1 MDQQLSIGRQILDN
15 VGMTVIQYP
24 DDDTKQARRSMVSS
38 DEPELPVEI
47 VTKQEPDSW
56 LETLLI
62 ISGLDYLIG
71 D

>member
-1 MDQQLSIGRQILDN
+1 VDQQLSICGKLLDN

-24 DDDTKQARRSMVSS
+24 DDDTKQARRNTVPSE
-38 DEPELPVEI
+38 EPEFRVE
-47 VTKQEPDSW
+47 VVPEQEPDSW

-62 ISGLDYLIG
+62 IAGLDFLIG

>member
-1 MDQQLSIGRQILDN
+1 MK
-15 VGMTVIQYP
+15 VIQYP
-24 DDDTKQARRSMVSS
+24 DDETKQARRSMFSS
-38 DEPELPVEI
+38 DEPEQPVEV

-62 ISGLDYLIG
+62 ISGLDFLIG